1 MNSTNTICEA
11 VRDLW
16 LPFHLFASLAV
27 VFVTI
32 QRIRYCGEFVWN
44 LIGAGIALVVLAFAN
59 PSYWICRESGDSS
72 APVGSSPAPTP
83 EPTPTAQPTP
93 TSTPAPKPPA
103 EPPRLPDWL
112 PIVGFVLVGLLAA
125 ALLVLIGWWL
135 TRRVV
140 SWIRKRREQRA
151 EREASEAQAL
161 RWRAQARDV
170 VEAIQQQIGEDR
182 CDPLYVLENGAF
194 FDIKVHSSRMFF
206 AALTAW
212 EDNQASYT
220 PDEAAKAAAELKVL
234 YDAAKLNAERIGL
247 LHLPGNRVDEGK
259 KAQHLLNLARTT
271 PSAGEREAAWAA
283 AAKILLGLNLAYMP
297 RQAVEA
303 LTAPQRP
310 ALETTPKQTDAS

>member
-1 MNSTNTICEA
+1 MNSTNAICEA
-11 VRDLW
+11 ARDLW
-16 LPFHLFASLAV
+16 PPFHLFALLAV
-27 VFVTI
+27 VIVTI
-32 QRIRYCGEFVWN
+32 QKIRYYGELVWN
-44 LIGAGIALVVLAFAN
+44 LIGAGVALVVLAFAN
-59 PSYWICRESGDSS
+59 PFYWGCRESGESP

-93 TSTPAPKPPA
+93 TPTPAPKQPA

-112 PIVGFVLVGLLAA
+112 PIAGFVLLGLLAA
-125 ALLVLIGWWL
+125 ALIALIGWWL
-135 TRRVV
+135 TRHVI
-140 SWIRKRREQRA
+140 SWIRDRREQRA

-194 FDIKVHSSRMFF
+194 FDIKVHPSRMFF

-259 KAQHLLNLARTT
+259 KAQNLLNLARTT

-283 AAKILLGLNLAYMP
+283 AAKILLDLNLAYMP

-310 ALETTPKQTDAS
+310 ALETESP

>member
-1 MNSTNTICEA
+1 MNSNVICEA
-11 VRDLW
+11 ARDLW

-27 VFVTI
+27 VIVTI
-32 QRIRYCGEFVWN
+32 QKIRCYGEPVRH
-44 LIGAGIALVVLAFAN
+44 LIGAGIALAILPFAN
-59 PSYWICRESGDSS
+59 PSHWICRESDESP
-72 APVGSSPAPTP
+72 APVGSSPSPTP

-93 TSTPAPKPPA
+93 TPTPTPKPPA

-112 PIVGFVLVGLLAA
+112 PIAGFVLLGVLAA

-135 TRRVV
+135 TRRVI
-140 SWIRKRREQRA
+140 SWIRKRRELRA

-182 CDPLYVLENGAF
+182 CDPLFVLENGAF
-194 FDIKVHSSRMFF
+194 FDIKVHPSRMFF

-234 YDAAKLNAERIGL
+234 YDAARLNAERIGL

-310 ALETTPKQTDAS
+310 ALETESP

>member
-1 MNSTNTICEA
+1 MNSTNAICEA
-11 VRDLW
+11 TRNLW
-16 LPFHLFASLAV
+16 PLFHLLALLAV
-27 VFVTI
+27 VYVTI
-32 QRIRYCGEFVWN
+32 QKIRYYGEFMWN
-44 LIGAGIALVVLAFAN
+44 LIGAGIALVVLAVAN
-59 PSYWICRESGDSS
+59 PSYWICRASGESP

-83 EPTPTAQPTP
+83 EPTP
-93 TSTPAPKPPA
+93 APKPPA
-103 EPPRLPDWL
+103 EPPQLPDWL
-112 PIVGFVLVGLLAA
+112 PIAGFVLLGALAA
-125 ALLVLIGWWL
+125 ALIALAVWWL
-135 TRRVV
+135 TRRVI

-151 EREASEAQAL
+151 ERKASEAQAL

-194 FDIKVHSSRMFF
+194 FDIKVHPSRMFF
-206 AALTAW
+206 TALTAW

-247 LHLPGNRVDEGK
+247 AHLPGNRINEGK

-271 PSAGEREAAWAA
+271 PSAGERETAWAA

-310 ALETTPKQTDAS
+310 ALETALTQTDAS

>member
-1 MNSTNTICEA
+1 MNSTNALCEA
-11 VRDLW
+11 TRNLW
-16 LPFHLFASLAV
+16 PLFHLLALLAV
-27 VFVTI
+27 VYVTI
-32 QRIRYCGEFVWN
+32 QKIRYYGELVWN
-44 LIGAGIALVVLAFAN
+44 LIGAGIALVVLAVAN
-59 PSYWICRESGDSS
+59 PSYWICRTSGESP

-83 EPTPTAQPTP
+83 EP
-93 TSTPAPKPPA
+93 TPAPKPPA

-112 PIVGFVLVGLLAA
+112 PIAGFVLVGVLAA
-125 ALLVLIGWWL
+125 ALIVLIGWWL

-182 CDPLYVLENGAF
+182 CDPLFVLENGAF

-234 YDAAKLNAERIGL
+234 YDAARLNAERIGV
-247 LHLPGNRVDEGK
+247 LHLPGNQVEEGK
-259 KAQHLLNLARTT
+259 KAQHLLNLAQTT

>member
-1 MNSTNTICEA
+1 MNSNAICEA
-11 VRDLW
+11 ARDLW

-27 VFVTI
+27 VYVTI
-32 QRIRYCGEFVWN
+32 QKIRCYGEPVRH

-59 PSYWICRESGDSS
+59 PSYWIFRESGESP

-93 TSTPAPKPPA
+93 TPTPAPKPPE

-112 PIVGFVLVGLLAA
+112 PIAGFVLLGLLAA
-125 ALLVLIGWWL
+125 ALIALIGWWL
-135 TRRVV
+135 TRRVI

-151 EREASEAQAL
+151 ERKASEAQAL

-194 FDIKVHSSRMFF
+194 FDIKVHPSRMFF

-234 YDAAKLNAERIGL
+234 YDAARLNAERIGV

-310 ALETTPKQTDAS
+310 ALNTEPHH

>member
-1 MNSTNTICEA
+1 MNSTNAICEA
-11 VRDLW
+11 ARDLW
-16 LPFHLFASLAV
+16 FPFHLLASLAV
-27 VFVTI
+27 VIALV
-32 QRIRYCGEFVWN
+32 QKIRYYGEFVWN

-59 PSYWICRESGDSS
+59 PSYWICRESGESP
-72 APVGSSPAPTP
+72 APVGSSPSPTP

-93 TSTPAPKPPA
+93 TPTPKPPA

-112 PIVGFVLVGLLAA
+112 PIAGFVLVGVLAA
-125 ALLVLIGWWL
+125 ALIALAVWWL
-135 TRRVV
+135 TRRVI

-194 FDIKVHSSRMFF
+194 FDIKVHPSRMFF

-247 LHLPGNRVDEGK
+247 AHLPGNRINEGK

-271 PSAGEREAAWAA
+271 PSAGERETAWAA

>member
-1 MNSTNTICEA
+1 MNSNVICEA
-11 VRDLW
+11 ARDLW

-27 VFVTI
+27 VYVTI
-32 QRIRYCGEFVWN
+32 QKIRCYGELAWN

-59 PSYWICRESGDSS
+59 PSYWICRESGESP
-72 APVGSSPAPTP
+72 APVGSSSPAPTP

-93 TSTPAPKPPA
+93 TPTPAPKPPA

-112 PIVGFVLVGLLAA
+112 PIAGFVLAGVLAA
-125 ALLVLIGWWL
+125 ALIALAVWWL
-135 TRRVV
+135 TRHVI

-151 EREASEAQAL
+151 ERKASEAQAL

-182 CDPLYVLENGAF
+182 CDPLFVLENGAF
-194 FDIKVHSSRMFF
+194 FDIKVHPSRMFF

-247 LHLPGNRVDEGK
+247 AHLPGNRLNEGK

-271 PSAGEREAAWAA
+271 TSAGEREAAWAA

-310 ALETTPKQTDAS
+310 QIAAESH

>member
-1 MNSTNTICEA
+1 MDLRPVLVLVALPAITIIAIKSIKSYGHPVRNSI
-11 VRDLW
+11 
-16 LPFHLFASLAV
+16 LA
-27 VFVTI
+27 
-32 QRIRYCGEFVWN
+32 C
-44 LIGAGIALVVLAFAN
+44 IALAMAAIAD
-59 PSYWICRESGDSS
+59 PAWICQKSGES
-72 APVGSSPAPTP
+72 PT
-83 EPTPTAQPTP
+83 
-93 TSTPAPKPPA
+93 PKPPE
-103 EPPRLPDWL
+103 EPPRLLDLL

-140 SWIRKRREQRA
+140 SWIWKRREQRA

-194 FDIKVHSSRMFF
+194 FDIRVDSSRMFF
-206 AALTAW
+206 TALTAW
-212 EDNQASYT
+212 EDNQASYA

>member
-1 MNSTNTICEA
+1 MNSTKAICEA
-11 VRDLW
+11 TRNLW
-16 LPFHLFASLAV
+16 PLFHLLASLAV
-27 VFVTI
+27 VYVTI
-32 QRIRYCGEFVWN
+32 QKIRYYGEFMWN
-44 LIGAGIALVVLAFAN
+44 LIVAGIALVVLAVAN
-59 PSYWICRESGDSS
+59 PSYWICRASGESP

-83 EPTPTAQPTP
+83 EPTP
-93 TSTPAPKPPA
+93 APKPPA
-103 EPPRLPDWL
+103 EPPQLPDWL
-112 PIVGFVLVGLLAA
+112 PIAGFVLLGALAA
-125 ALLVLIGWWL
+125 ALIALAVWWL
-135 TRRVV
+135 TRRVI

-151 EREASEAQAL
+151 ERKASEAQAL

-194 FDIKVHSSRMFF
+194 FDIKVHPSRMFF
-206 AALTAW
+206 TALTAW

-247 LHLPGNRVDEGK
+247 AHLPGNRINEGK

-271 PSAGEREAAWAA
+271 PSAGERETAWAA

-310 ALETTPKQTDAS
+310 ALENAPKQKDAS

>member
-1 MNSTNTICEA
+1 MNSTNAICEA
-11 VRDLW
+11 TRNLW
-16 LPFHLFASLAV
+16 PLFHLLALLAV
-27 VFVTI
+27 VYVTI
-32 QRIRYCGEFVWN
+32 QKIRYYGEFMWN
-44 LIGAGIALVVLAFAN
+44 LIGAGIALVVLAVAN
-59 PSYWICRESGDSS
+59 PSYWICRASGESP

-83 EPTPTAQPTP
+83 EPTP
-93 TSTPAPKPPA
+93 APKPPA
-103 EPPRLPDWL
+103 EPPQLPDWL
-112 PIVGFVLVGLLAA
+112 PIAGFVLLGALAA
-125 ALLVLIGWWL
+125 ALIALAVWWL
-135 TRRVV
+135 TRRVI

-151 EREASEAQAL
+151 ERKASEAQAL

-194 FDIKVHSSRMFF
+194 FDIKVHPSRMFF
-206 AALTAW
+206 TALTAW

-247 LHLPGNRVDEGK
+247 AHLPGNRINEGK

-271 PSAGEREAAWAA
+271 PSAGERETAWAA

-310 ALETTPKQTDAS
+310 ALETALKQTDAS

>member
-1 MNSTNTICEA
+1 MNSTNAICEA
-11 VRDLW
+11 TRNLW
-16 LPFHLFASLAV
+16 PLFHLLALLAV
-27 VFVTI
+27 LYVTI
-32 QRIRYCGEFVWN
+32 QKIRYYGEFMWN
-44 LIGAGIALVVLAFAN
+44 LIGAGIALVVLAVAN
-59 PSYWICRESGDSS
+59 PSYWICRASGESP

-83 EPTPTAQPTP
+83 EPTP
-93 TSTPAPKPPA
+93 APKPPA
-103 EPPRLPDWL
+103 EPPQLPDWL
-112 PIVGFVLVGLLAA
+112 PIAGFVLLGALAA
-125 ALLVLIGWWL
+125 ALIALAVWWL
-135 TRRVV
+135 TRRVI

-151 EREASEAQAL
+151 ERKASEAQAL

-194 FDIKVHSSRMFF
+194 FDIKVHPSRMFF
-206 AALTAW
+206 TALTAW

-247 LHLPGNRVDEGK
+247 AHLPGNRINEGK

-271 PSAGEREAAWAA
+271 PSAGERETAWAA

-310 ALETTPKQTDAS
+310 ALETALKQTDAS